1 MIVSPGLS
9 EEVGIVRSTLWIEID
24 PSIKN
29 KYCVKLKNE
38 LDELDQLLYG
48 KKKRRGAK

>member
-1 MIVSPGLS
+1 VQKIVAAAPPT
-9 EEVGIVRSTLWIEID
+9 EEQDAMAAKIS
-24 PSIKN
+24 
-29 KYCVKLKNE
+29 KLKNE